1 MTGNKRGYRAG
12 GALGWAVALCPLV
25 LSGVMVVLLTND
37 ATRGFAIRMSRENS
51 VIELVTAGLML
62 AGGVFGLTMAWRAR
76 KRRERVL
83 IWGFL
88 SLFSAGMLF
97 VGMEEIAWGQKLFTF
112 QTPAALQNL
121 NKQQELTLHNLPGL
135 HGRSDMMWSTFA
147 LGGLIGLTLRG
158 RPILG
163 KIATE
168 PALGPWFLIILS
180 IGVTMIY
187 RDYYPT
193 ENRLYTL
200 FNRMDE
206 FTEML
211 IAMACC
217 LYLWF
222 CSRRLNRAA

>member
-1 MTGNKRGYRAG
+1 LA
-12 GALGWAVALCPLV
+12 WVVAACPL
-25 LSGVMVVLLTND
+25 LLTGVMVALLTNG
-37 ATRGFAIRMSRENS
+37 ATRGFAIRISRENS
-51 VIELVTAGLML
+51 IIELVTAGLML

-76 KRRERVL
+76 RRRERVL

-88 SLFSAGMLF
+88 SLFSVAMLL
-97 VGMEEIAWGQKLFTF
+97 VGMEEIAWGQKLLTF
-112 QTPAALQNL
+112 QTPASLQNL
-121 NKQQELTLHNLPGL
+121 NKQHEMTLHNMPGL
-135 HGRSDMMWSTFA
+135 HGHSDMMWSTFA
-147 LGGLIGLTLRG
+147 LGGLIGIALRG

-168 PALGPWFLIILS
+168 PALAPWFLIILS
-180 IGVTMIY
+180 IGATMIY
-187 RDYYPT
+187 RDYYPA

-206 FTEML
+206 FNEML
-211 IAMACC
+211 ISMACC